1 VDDEMLA
8 KRLVFPV
15 PPIEDVE
22 VRRDLVYKRQGR
34 IELAMDV
41 YTPPHASRASKLGA
55 VLFVHGGPVPA
66 DIHIQPKDWGVY
78 LSYGELAA
86 AAGLAGIT
94 FNHRYWSRTD
104 LDQSEADVVDAISY
118 VRDNA
123 DSLSVDPNRLC
134 LWAFS
139 GGGPLLSF
147 ALRERPDYI
156 RCLVAYYAVL
166 DLRHLGERAGLE
178 EAALQ
183 RFSAAAHLGRENPTD
198 LPIFLARAGQ
208 DRQGINESI
217 DRFVIR
223 ALAANA
229 TLDVANHPEGQ
240 HAFDILND
248 DARTHEIIG
257 KTVEFIKTH
266 LRRTNASTSR

>member
-1 VDDEMLA
+1 MDDAMLA
-8 KRLVFPV
+8 KRLVFAIPGM
-15 PPIEDVE
+15 EDVE

-41 YTPPHASRASKLGA
+41 YVPPHASSDDKLGA
-55 VLFVHGGPVPA
+55 VIFIHGGPVAA
-66 DIHIQPKDWGVY
+66 DMLVQPKDWGVY

-86 AAGLAGIT
+86 AAGLMGIT
-94 FNHRYWSRTD
+94 FNHRYWSRTN
-104 LDQSEADVVDAISY
+104 LDEPAADVVDALSY

-123 DSLSVDPNRLC
+123 DSLGVVPDRLC

-139 GGGPLLSF
+139 GGGPLVSF
-147 ALRERPDYI
+147 ALRDRPDYV
-156 RCLVAYYAVL
+156 RCLVAYYALL
-166 DLRHLGERAGLE
+166 DLRHLDEHAGLHE
-178 EAALQ
+178 EALQ

-198 LPIFLARAGQ
+198 LPIFVARGGQ
-208 DRQGINESI
+208 DRPGINESI
-217 DRFVIR
+217 DRFVLQ

-229 TLDVANHPEGQ
+229 TLEVANHPEGQ

-257 KTVEFIKTH
+257 RTVEFIKTH
-266 LRRTNASTSR
+266 LRGTGTSTSR